1 MWIQS
6 AFKIFAVSFAF
17 SCFHLVKAQEVVRNV
32 DIKIVVGDL
41 KKAES
46 KLSVFL
52 KDMGIIPSQ
61 LSIQER
67 TVVAEFRVNPQGF
80 DSTLLVLGS
89 WGNITKELYTTNH
102 KALQTIKE
110 LQLQRELLEEEKAQW
125 LKLAQ
130 FADSVSKIEDL
141 IFYNEKVLKLNTKIA
156 EIKMQLFE
164 LQEKQMFSRVHLT
177 LYEYK
182 PGSREYE
189 FINAPGIELSALFI
203 ENPETGFAPSVMHGV
218 TLKYLFNT
226 SKSYGVLGIYK
237 GMESTATVS
246 DMFLLAYGQDFY
258 SKKLGYGLRKFF
270 NPYTSFNLGVYV
282 ANGND
287 FKSRSWFM
295 NPFLGIEIIK
305 TKNFLLETKVGYFL
319 PYKDNRDLR
328 GLLWNL
334 SVNFTL

>member
-6 AFKIFAVSFAF
+6 VFKIFSVSFVFAW
-17 SCFHLVKAQEVVRNV
+17 FHFGMSQDVVRSV
-32 DIKIVVGDL
+32 HIKIVVGDL

-52 KDMGIIPSQ
+52 KNMEIVPSE
-61 LSIQER
+61 LNIQER
-67 TVVAEFRVNPQGF
+67 TVVADFRVNPKHF

-110 LQLQRELLEEEKAQW
+110 LQMQRELLEEEKAQW
-125 LKLAQ
+125 MKLMH
-130 FADSVSKIEDL
+130 FADSASKLEDL

-156 EIKMQLFE
+156 EISMKLFE
-164 LQEKQMFSRVHLT
+164 LQEKHMSSRVHLT
-177 LYEYK
+177 LYEYTSS
-182 PGSREYE
+182 SRDFE
-189 FINAPGIELSALFI
+189 FINAPGLELSALFV
-203 ENPETGFAPSVMHGV
+203 ENPETGFAPSLMHGV

-237 GMESTATVS
+237 GMENTATVS
-246 DMFLLAYGQDFY
+246 DLFLLAYGQDFY
-258 SKKLGYGLRKFF
+258 SKKLGNGLRKYF

-282 ANGND
+282 ANGTD

-295 NPFLGIEIIK
+295 NPFLGLEIIK
-305 TKNFLLETKVGYFL
+305 IKSILIDTKVGYFL
-319 PYKDNRDLR
+319 PYKDSRDLR
-328 GLLWNL
+328 GLLWNF
-334 SVNFTL
+334 SVNFTI